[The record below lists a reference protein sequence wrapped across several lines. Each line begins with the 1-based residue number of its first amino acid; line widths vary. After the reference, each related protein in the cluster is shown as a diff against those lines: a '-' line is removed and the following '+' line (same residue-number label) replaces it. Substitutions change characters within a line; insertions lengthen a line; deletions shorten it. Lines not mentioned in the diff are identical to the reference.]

1 VIGVISDTHGLMRP
15 EALAALAGS
24 ELIIHAGDV
33 DAPAVLEALQEIA
46 PVITV
51 TGRAIPA
58 HGVCVIP
65 WGSSLEMRLDRAADM
80 SIYIW
85 G

>member
-1 VIGVISDTHGLMRP
+1 MIGVISDTHGLMRP

-46 PVITV
+46 PVITGDFSGLHGAQKKRV
-51 TGRAIPA
+51 CGR
-58 HGVCVIP
+58 
-65 WGSSLEMRLDRAADM
+65 
-80 SIYIW
+80 SIFL
-85 G
+85 